1 MENLSAEQE
10 ALIPA
15 YREKWRALALSTEP
29 VNRQQASEAVK
40 SAYSASG
47 LKQPQILFYDSP
59 YAAFNTVVPL
69 LGTLL
74 NSQLSAQLRGCL
86 ESELSSEQWDVWEQ
100 LSNRLWEQ
108 LGGEFNS
115 QLSAELNSRLKKQL
129 SDVLSECVQP
139 EVWACDGSWLDFCV
153 SVLNGDITQI
163 KWQAYQAL
171 VKYCGWIFPYETIC
185 LVCNRPRQ
193 LRFDSQQRLHAEGEP
208 AIEFAD
214 GFCVWAYHGVRLPE
228 KYGKLHPHQWQSQW
242 LLKEKNAEIRRALI
256 GGIGYGRIVEELRA
270 TELDCWQEYTLLR
283 IKNRV
288 DVEPINLLKM
298 VCPSTG
304 HTHATRVPPDVQ
316 SAREA
321 IRWVNWGVDPEEFS
335 AQT

>member
-1 MENLSAEQE
+1 MENLTAEQE

-40 SAYSASG
+40 FAYSASG
-47 LKQPQILFYDSP
+47 LKEPQILFFDSP
-59 YAAFNTVVPL
+59 YAALNTVVPL

-74 NSQLSAQLRGCL
+74 NSQLNTQLRRNL
-86 ESELSSEQWDVWEQ
+86 EGELSSERWDVWEQ
-100 LSNRLWEQ
+100 LSHRLWQQ

-115 QLSAELNSRLKKQL
+115 HLSAELNCRLKKQL
-129 SDVLSECVQP
+129 SDVLIECVQP
-139 EVWACDGSWLDFCV
+139 EVWACDGSWLDFSV
-153 SVLNGDITQI
+153 SVLNGALNER

-171 VKYCGWIFPYETIC
+171 VQSCGWIFPYEMIC

-193 LRFDSQQRLHAEGEP
+193 IRFDSQQRLHAEGEP
-208 AIEFAD
+208 AIEFDD
-214 GFCVWAYHGVRLPE
+214 GFCIWAYHGVRLPE
-228 KYGKLHPHQWQSQW
+228 KYGKLHPHQWQAQW
-242 LLKEKNAEIRRALI
+242 LLKEKNAELRRVLI
-256 GGIGYGRIVEELRA
+256 QGIGYGRILQDLRA
-270 TELDCWQEYTLLR
+270 TELDSWQEYALLKL
-283 IKNRV
+283 KNRI
-288 DVEPINLLKM
+288 DVEPIYLLKM

-304 HTHATRVPPDVQ
+304 GTHATRVPPDVQ